1 MDRDGADLVGLVP
14 AGGGQGAGGA
24 ANHLPRPVR
33 GVVFDLDG
41 TLLDTEPA
49 YRRAFYAA
57 LTEAGHTLPAG
68 AYDQL
73 VGLPSTTRRKLL
85 PEILGPGFDAGLFF
99 HSYYRHRSLL
109 SAGGVAIKAG
119 AVSLLDQL
127 AEAGIPCA
135 VATSASAAT
144 AAAQLTRSGLASRFA
159 AVVSRDDVAAG
170 KPAPDSFLAAASR
183 MNVAPASCLALED
196 SDHGVRAASDAAM
209 MVVMVPDTV
218 VPSADALSRCCAVVG
233 SLQDVAGLMDRE
245 LAGVAGRCG
254 GRGKPRKKGL
264 LF

>member
-1 MDRDGADLVGLVP
+1 MDQDGADLAGPVP
-14 AGGGQGAGGA
+14 TDGGAGANGA
-24 ANHLPRPVR
+24 ANHLPRTVC

-57 LTEAGHTLPAG
+57 LTEAGHTLPVA
-68 AYDQL
+68 AYDLL
-73 VGLPSTTRRKLL
+73 VGLPSTTRRQLL
-85 PEILGPGFDAGLFF
+85 PDMLGAGFDAGSFF
-99 HSYYRHRSLL
+99 RSYYRHRSLL

-144 AAAQLTRSGLASRFA
+144 AAAQLTRSGLGSRFA
-159 AVVSRDDVAAG
+159 AIVCRDDVAAG
-170 KPAPDSFLAAASR
+170 KPAPDSFLAAACR
-183 MNVAPASCLALED
+183 MNVAPANCLALED
-196 SDHGVRAASDAAM
+196 SHHGVRAASDAAM

-218 VPSADALSRCCAVVG
+218 VPSAEALSRCCAVVG
-233 SLQDVAGLMDRE
+233 SLQDVAGLMVKE
-245 LAGVAGRCG
+245 LTGTSRRCG
-254 GRGKPRKKGL
+254 EREKPGKKGL